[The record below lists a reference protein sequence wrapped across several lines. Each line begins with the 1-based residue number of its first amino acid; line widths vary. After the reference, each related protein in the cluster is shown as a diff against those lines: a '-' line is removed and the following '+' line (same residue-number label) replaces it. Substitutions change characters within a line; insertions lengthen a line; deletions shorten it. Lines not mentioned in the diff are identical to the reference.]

1 MNVLNYAAAAG
12 LTALIVYLMIVGNA
26 ILLPLVIAVF
36 VCYLINALATVTRNI
51 RIFGRP
57 LPRVLRL
64 AGAIVVLFLGSWFV
78 VSLVVRNINQ
88 VTAAVPVYQKNLQLA
103 AERVGQR
110 FGAEYPAWF
119 QTLFRNIDLGSI
131 ANSLARAVAV
141 LIGSIGTV
149 AVYVVFLL
157 LEQHS
162 LDRKIAA
169 LFPGPAREALVHRIL
184 KRIGSQIETYVWLKT
199 VMSVVVGIGSYVV
212 MKIVGVD
219 FAEFWA
225 LLIFA
230 LNYIPYLGALSG
242 VIFPSVLALVQFP
255 TLTPSLVTAG
265 VLTVLQ
271 FTCGS
276 IIEPRLMGK
285 GLNLSP
291 VVMLLSLSVWGTIWG
306 VVGMFLAVPL
316 MVVVMI
322 ICSHFESARGMA
334 VLMSANGEL
343 GTDTDRGL
351 QNKVE

>member
-12 LTALIVYLMIVGNA
+12 LTALILYLMVVGNA

-36 VCYLINALATVTRNI
+36 VCYLINALAAVTRDI
-51 RIFGRP
+51 RILGWR
-57 LPRVLRL
+57 LPNSLRL
-64 AGAIVVLFLGSWFV
+64 TAAIVVFLLGSWFV
-78 VSLVVRNINQ
+78 LTLVVRNINQ

-103 AERVGQR
+103 ADRISTR
-110 FGAEYPAWF
+110 FGAQYSVRLQA
-119 QTLFRNIDLGSI
+119 LFTNIDLGGM

-162 LDRKIAA
+162 LDKKIAA
-169 LFPGPAREALVHRIL
+169 LFPGPAREAMVHRIL
-184 KRIGSQIETYVWLKT
+184 QRIGTQIQTYVWLKT
-199 VMSVVVGIGSYVV
+199 LMSVVVGIGSYLV

-242 VIFPSVLALVQFP
+242 VIFPSLLALVQFP
-255 TLTPSLVTAG
+255 TLSPSLVTAG
-265 VLTVLQ
+265 LLTVLQ

-276 IIEPRLMGK
+276 IIEPKLMGK

-291 VVMLLSLSVWGTIWG
+291 VVMLLALSVWGTIWG
-306 VVGMFLAVPL
+306 IVGMFLAVPL

-322 ICSHFESARGMA
+322 VCSHFESTRGIA
-334 VLMSANGEL
+334 VLMSADGEL
-343 GTDTDRGL
+343 RNYVDL
-351 QNKVE
+351 KPK

>member
-12 LTALIVYLMIVGNA
+12 LMALIAYLLIVGHA
-26 ILLPLVIAVF
+26 ILLPLVIAIF
-36 VCYLINALATVTRNI
+36 VCYLINALASVTRDI
-51 RIFGRP
+51 RIHGWA
-57 LPRVLRL
+57 LPKSVRL
-64 AGAIVVLFLGSWFV
+64 TGAIVVLLLVSWFV
-78 VSLVVRNINQ
+78 INLVIRNINQ
-88 VTAAVPVYQKNLQLA
+88 VTAAVPVYQQNLRLM
-103 AERVGQR
+103 AERFGQR
-110 FGAEYPAWF
+110 FGAEYYARA
-119 QTLFRNIDLGSI
+119 QTLLAKIDLGGMAS
-131 ANSLARAVAV
+131 SLARTVAG

-162 LDRKIAA
+162 LDKKIAA
-169 LFPGPAREALVHRIL
+169 LCHGQAREALTHRIL
-184 KRIGSQIETYVWLKT
+184 ERIGSQIQTYVWLKT
-199 VMSVVVGIGSYVV
+199 VMSLLVGFGSYLV

-230 LNYIPYLGALSG
+230 LNYIPYIGAFVG

-265 VLTVLQ
+265 VLSILQ
-271 FTCGS
+271 FMTGS

-291 VVMLLSLSVWGTIWG
+291 VVMLLALSVWGTIWG
-306 VVGMFLAVPL
+306 IVGMFLAVPL

-322 ICSHFESARGMA
+322 VCAHFESTRGLA
-334 VLMSANGEL
+334 VLMSADGEL
-343 GTDTDRGL
+343 RS
-351 QNKVE
+351 

>member
-1 MNVLNYAAAAG
+1 MTLLNYAAAAG
-12 LTALIVYLMIVGNA
+12 LTALIVYVLIVGNT

-36 VCYLINALATVTRNI
+36 VCYLINALAAVTRNI
-51 RIFGRP
+51 RIFGRS
-57 LPRVLRL
+57 LSNSVRL
-64 AGAIVVLFLGSWFV
+64 TGAIVVILLVSWFV
-78 VSLVVRNINQ
+78 VNMVIGNINQ
-88 VTAAVPVYQKNLQLA
+88 VTAALPVYQQNLRQM
-103 AERVGQR
+103 AERLGQR
-110 FGAEYPAWF
+110 FGVEYSERSQA
-119 QTLFRNIDLGSI
+119 LLKKIDLGSM
-131 ANSLARAVAV
+131 AGSLARTVAG

-162 LDRKIAA
+162 LDKKIAA
-169 LFPGPAREALVHRIL
+169 LCHGAEREDLTHRIL
-184 KRIGSQIETYVWLKT
+184 DRIGSQIQTYVWLKT
-199 VMSVVVGIGSYVV
+199 VMSLFVGFGSYLV

-230 LNYIPYLGALSG
+230 LNYIPYIGAFVG

-255 TLTPSLVTAG
+255 TITPSLVTAG

-271 FTCGS
+271 FTSGS

-291 VVMLLSLSVWGTIWG
+291 VVMLLALSVWGTIWG
-306 VVGMFLAVPL
+306 IIGMFLAVPL

-322 ICSHFESARGMA
+322 VCAHFESTRGLA
-334 VLMSANGEL
+334 VLMSADGEL
-343 GTDTDRGL
+343 RS
-351 QNKVE
+351 